1 MWTIS
6 LFMGLGVARA
16 SAQALPTA
24 TAAIRI
30 SAFGGVSGNFTG
42 LQLAKNLDVTG
53 GVDVGVRP
61 FAGFYPAL
69 EVRGMY
75 PVDKGQTVSIKNLAG
90 GLRLGRRKN
99 HFSGY
104 GDVLFGRAQL
114 NYLNGGLPNPGN
126 TLLYQQT
133 VTDVLS
139 LGGGVDWDW
148 TEHFGF
154 KGDFQLQRYQTP
166 VTATGD
172 LFSKVF
178 TAGLV
183 YRFGSGRV
191 R

>member
-1 MWTIS
+1 
-6 LFMGLGVARA
+6 VARA